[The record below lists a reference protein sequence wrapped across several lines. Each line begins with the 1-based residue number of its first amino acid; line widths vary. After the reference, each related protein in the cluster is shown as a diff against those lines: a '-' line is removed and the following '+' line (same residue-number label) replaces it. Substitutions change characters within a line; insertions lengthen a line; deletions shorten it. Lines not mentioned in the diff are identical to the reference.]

1 MEREEK
7 KENTVFPS
15 VRAERGSSGLGP
27 LIPLGI
33 GSLASEKKLG
43 SRGGERR
50 EREGEGREG
59 TVLGPGERKD
69 LEPEIR
75 KD

>member
-15 VRAERGSSGLGP
+15 VRAEGGSSGLGP

-33 GSLASEKKLG
+33 GSLAPEKELG
-43 SRGGERR
+43 SRGGDRR
-50 EREGEGREG
+50 EREGEGGEG
-59 TVLGPGERKD
+59 TVVGPGERKD